1 MKDEKETDR
10 LIQGVYTALVTPFT
24 ETGEIDEPLF
34 VRLLAFQEAAGVNGV
49 VVCGTNGEGP
59 SLSVHERV
67 RLYELA
73 CQHRGKLQ
81 IIAGTASSSLSES
94 LYLIK
99 KAVKAGCNALMISPP
114 FYFKSPS
121 IEGLEAFYRPL
132 LDSCTLPVI
141 LYHIPRMTQVPI
153 EPALVERLLN
163 HPNLF
168 GIKDSECAPP
178 RMPAYLSFI
187 PRLKLFV
194 GVEKQFASA
203 LKQGASGT
211 ICGLANGF
219 PEPLVHVWQAFRTGG
234 DLQAAQSLVTK
245 IFTGVK
251 TVPAVLDSKYMLHLR
266 GFPLSPVRP
275 PLVELDQEQKETL
288 QTFYDGLQI

>member
-1 MKDEKETDR
+1 M
-10 LIQGVYTALVTPFT
+10 IQGVYTALVTPFT
-24 ETGEIDEPLF
+24 GTGEIDEPLF
-34 VRLLAFQEAAGVNGV
+34 VRLLAFQESAGVNGV

-59 SLSVHERV
+59 SLTIQERV

-81 IIAGTASSSLSES
+81 IIAGTASSSLPES
-94 LYLIK
+94 LYLMK
-99 KAVKAGCNALMISPP
+99 KAAQSGCDALMISPP
-114 FYFKSPS
+114 FYFKNPS
-121 IEGLEAFYRPL
+121 VDGLEAFYRPL
-132 LDSCTLPVI
+132 LDNSSLPII

-153 EPALVERLLN
+153 EPALIERLLA
-163 HPNLF
+163 HPNLY
-168 GIKDSECAPP
+168 GIKDSECAAP
-178 RMPAYLSFI
+178 RMPAYLGFA
-187 PRLKLFV
+187 PRLKVFI

-219 PEPLVHVWQAFRTGG
+219 PEQMVRVWQAFQSGG
-234 DLQAAQSLVTK
+234 DLQAAQSFVTK
-245 IFTGVK
+245 IFTGIK

-275 PLVELDQEQKETL
+275 PLTELNQEQKTALE
-288 QTFYDGLQI
+288 QFYKGLSS

>member
-1 MKDEKETDR
+1 M
-10 LIQGVYTALVTPFT
+10 IQGVYTALVTPFT
-24 ETGEIDEPLF
+24 GTGEIDEPLF
-34 VRLLAFQEAAGVNGV
+34 VRLLAFQESAGVNGV

-59 SLSVHERV
+59 SLTTQERV

-81 IIAGTASSSLSES
+81 IIAGTASSSLPES

-99 KAVKAGCNALMISPP
+99 KAAQSGCDALMISPP
-114 FYFKSPS
+114 FYFKNPS
-121 IEGLEAFYRPL
+121 VDGLEAFYRPL
-132 LDSCTLPVI
+132 LDTSSLPII

-153 EPALVERLLN
+153 EPALIEQLLD
-163 HPNLF
+163 HPNLY

-178 RMPAYLSFI
+178 RMPAYLGFV
-187 PRLKLFV
+187 PRLKVFI

-219 PEPLVHVWQAFRTGG
+219 PEQMVRVWQAFQSGG
-234 DLQAAQSLVTK
+234 DLQAAQSVVTK
-245 IFTGVK
+245 IFTGIK

-275 PLVELDQEQKETL
+275 PLTELNQEQKMALE
-288 QTFYDGLQI
+288 QFYKGLSS

>member
-1 MKDEKETDR
+1 
-10 LIQGVYTALVTPFT
+10 LIQGVYTALITPFS

-34 VRLLAFQEAAGVNGV
+34 VRLLAFQESAGVNGV

-59 SLSVHERV
+59 SLTMQERIQ
-67 RLYELA
+67 LYELA

-81 IIAGTASSSLSES
+81 IIAGTASSSLPES

-99 KAVKAGCNALMISPP
+99 KAAKAGCDALMISPP
-114 FYFKSPS
+114 FYFKNPS
-121 IEGLEAFYRPL
+121 VEGLEAFYRPL
-132 LDSCTLPVI
+132 LDAGPLPVI

-153 EPALVERLLN
+153 EPALVERLLD
-163 HPNLF
+163 HPNLY

-187 PRLKLFV
+187 PRLKVFV

-219 PEPLVHVWQAFRTGG
+219 PEPMVRVWQAFQSGG
-234 DLQAAQSLVTK
+234 DLQAAQAVVTK

-275 PLVELDQEQKETL
+275 PLCELNQEQKGAL
-288 QTFYDGLQI
+288 QLFYERL